1 MTKTIGTSSKV
12 HSNASH
18 LKIIIADSME
28 PEVVE
33 EIKKLGKV
41 VYKPAN
47 LANELK
53 DAEVLIVRSATQV
66 DSKLITQNSK
76 LKIVARAGVG
86 LDNIDVSACEK
97 RKIKV
102 LNTPGAS
109 ANAVA
114 ELTIGLMITMLRN
127 VQKAHLQ
134 MKNKIWD
141 KAKLVGNEIA
151 GRTFGI
157 IGFGRIGSMV
167 AEKAHALGMN
177 VIAYDPHPKESK
189 LAEFIDLD
197 KLFNRADVI
206 TLHVALSA
214 ETKNIINKTNIA
226 KMRNGVYLVNT
237 SRGEVVDEDALYG
250 ACKSGKI
257 AGAALDVYK
266 QEPYTGKLLELDN
279 VYFTPHLGASTK
291 EAQIRIGKELVE
303 KLKMEL

>member
-1 MTKTIGTSSKV
+1 MV
-12 HSNASH
+12 
-18 LKIIIADSME
+18 KIVIADSME

-33 EIKKLGKV
+33 EIKKIGKV
-41 VYKPAN
+41 VYKPTN
-47 LANELK
+47 LAGELK

-66 DSKLITQNSK
+66 SQQLIANCQKLR
-76 LKIVARAGVG
+76 IVVRAGVG
-86 LDNIDVSACEK
+86 LDNIDADACEK

-102 LNTPGAS
+102 INTPGAS

-114 ELTIGLMITMLRN
+114 ELAIGLMITMLRN

-134 MKNKIWD
+134 MKNKTWD
-141 KAKLVGNEIA
+141 KAKLIGSEIA
-151 GRTFGI
+151 GKTLGI

-167 AEKAHALGMN
+167 AEKAYALGMN
-177 VIAYDPHPKESK
+177 VITYDPHPKESK

-197 KLFNRADVI
+197 KLFARADVI
-206 TLHVALSA
+206 TLHVALSE
-214 ETKNIINKTNIA
+214 ETKNLINKTNIT

-303 KLKMEL
+303 KLKEEIK

>member
-1 MTKTIGTSSKV
+1 MV
-12 HSNASH
+12 
-18 LKIIIADSME
+18 KIVIADSME

-33 EIKKLGKV
+33 EIKKIGKV
-41 VYKPAN
+41 VYKPTN
-47 LANELK
+47 LAGELK

-66 DSKLITQNSK
+66 SQQLIANCQKLR
-76 LKIVARAGVG
+76 IVVRAGVG
-86 LDNIDVSACEK
+86 LDNIDADACEK

-102 LNTPGAS
+102 INTPGAS

-114 ELTIGLMITMLRN
+114 ELAIGLMITMLRN

-134 MKNKIWD
+134 MKNKTWD
-141 KAKLVGNEIA
+141 KAKLVGNEVA
-151 GRTFGI
+151 GKTLGI

-167 AEKAHALGMN
+167 AEKAYALGMN

-197 KLFNRADVI
+197 KLFARADVI
-206 TLHVALSA
+206 TLHVALSE
-214 ETKNIINKTNIA
+214 ETKNLINKTNIE
-226 KMRNGVYLVNT
+226 KMKNGAYLVNT

-303 KLKMEL
+303 KLKEEIK